1 MSETIEEI
9 ILALVQDKDG
19 SSSFNALLKS
29 LEKGKRVETWE
40 ALEKAYIRMRTIY
53 GDGLTEPNGE
63 EWTTVPQKFA
73 IKGYRKNVLGGWGD
87 KGDPMRD
94 QFNAREANRRALA
107 FVIDNHEDFFL

>member
-1 MSETIEEI
+1 
-9 ILALVQDKDG
+9 
-19 SSSFNALLKS
+19 
-29 LEKGKRVETWE
+29 
-40 ALEKAYIRMRTIY
+40 MRDLY
-53 GDGLTEPNGE
+53 GDHVIDGE
-63 EWTTVPQKFA
+63 EWTVPQKFA